1 MGQSSALTH
10 SIYMTSILSFSP
22 ELYFAFFLIFLRVSG
37 IFVTAPVLS
46 SENVPRALRVYMS
59 ILCAF
64 IVLSIIPVPKFPL
77 NATVADYFLL
87 GIKELMVGL
96 LLGVIPRIMFAAV
109 NFAGTIIGFQMG
121 LSIANVVDP
130 QTDLQVSII
139 ASFESILATLLF
151 VVLDGHH
158 VFFEALL
165 VSYQKIP
172 IQGFLFSAGKIEFL
186 LRIMGDLVI
195 IGVKLGSPIIISML
209 LANVIMGFMARSIPQ
224 MNVFIVGFPFTIGL
238 GLILIIIG
246 IPHMVDALTKI
257 YGTFGRQTLQMLD
270 LMAR

>member
-1 MGQSSALTH
+1 
-10 SIYMTSILSFSP
+10 MTNILNFSP
-22 ELYFAFFLIFLRVSG
+22 ELYFSFFLILLRVSG

-46 SENVPRALRVYMS
+46 SENVPRALRAY
-59 ILCAF
+59 
-64 IVLSIIPVPKFPL
+64 LSIICSFIIFSVIVAPKVNL
-77 NATVADYFLL
+77 NATVADYFLM
-87 GIKELMVGL
+87 GFKELMVGL
-96 LLGVIPRIMFAAV
+96 MLGVIPRIMFASV

-130 QTDLQVSII
+130 QTDMQVSII
-139 ASFESILATLLF
+139 ASFETILATLLF

-158 VFFEALL
+158 IFFEALL
-165 VSYQKIP
+165 VSYQKVP
-172 IQGFLFSAGKIEFL
+172 IQGFLFTPEKIEFL
-186 LRIMGDLVI
+186 LRIMGNLVI

-238 GLILIIIG
+238 GLVLIIIG
-246 IPHMVDALTKI
+246 IPHMVDALTRF
-257 YGTFGRQTLQMLD
+257 YGAFGRQTLELLD

>member
-1 MGQSSALTH
+1 
-10 SIYMTSILSFSP
+10 MTNILNFSP
-22 ELYFAFFLIFLRVSG
+22 ELYFAFFLIILRVSG

-46 SENVPRALRVYMS
+46 SPNVPGFLRIYMS
-59 ILCAF
+59 IICSF
-64 IVLSIIPVPKFPL
+64 IILSVIRVPDVPL

-87 GIKELMVGL
+87 GFKELMVGL
-96 LLGVIPRIMFAAV
+96 LLGVIPRVMFAAV

-139 ASFESILATLLF
+139 ASFETILVTLLF

-158 VFFEALL
+158 VFFEALI
-165 VSYQKIP
+165 VSYQKVP
-172 IQGFLFSAGKIEFL
+172 IQGFLFTPGKIEFL
-186 LRIMGDLVI
+186 LRIMGDLII

-238 GLILIIIG
+238 GLTLIIVG
-246 IPHMVDALTKI
+246 IPHMVDAMTRLF
-257 YGTFGRQTLQMLD
+257 GTFGRQTMQLLD

>member
-1 MGQSSALTH
+1 
-10 SIYMTSILSFSP
+10 MTSIFNFSP
-22 ELYFAFFLIFLRVSG
+22 ELYFTFFLILLRVSG

-46 SENVPRALRVYMS
+46 SENVPRALRVYLS
-59 ILCAF
+59 ITCAL
-64 IVLSIIPVPKFPL
+64 IILSIIEAPKVPL
-77 NATVADYFLL
+77 NSTVADYFLL
-87 GIKELMVGL
+87 GFKELMVGL
-96 LLGVIPRIMFAAV
+96 LLGVIPRVMFAAV

-158 VFFEALL
+158 IFFEAIM
-165 VSYQKIP
+165 VSYQKVP
-172 IQGFLFSAGKIEFL
+172 IQGFLFTPGKIEFL
-186 LRIMGDLVI
+186 LRIMGNLVI

-209 LANVIMGFMARSIPQ
+209 LANVIMGFMAHSIPQ

-246 IPHMVDALTKI
+246 IPHMVDALTEL
-257 YGTFGRQTLQMLD
+257 YGAFGRQTMQILD